1 MFRAGKDA
9 LKVWPGLVDIIPE
22 AKLNLAIFYLKN
34 DDYVSAFNLLSD
46 LEPSTPPVHFVLS
59 FFRNIFSRALSM
71 RLLDSYKIQ
80 KNI

>member
-1 MFRAGKDA
+1 

-46 LEPSTPPVHFVLS
+46 LEPSTPPVSIVLVHS
-59 FFRNIFSRALSM
+59 LGIHPERHCQCVCWTVT
-71 RLLDSYKIQ
+71 RL
-80 KNI
+80 